1 VFILTYDDPGGLYDH
16 VPPFTEVAPDNIPPM
31 LEPTDIKGTFAT
43 SGLRVP
49 VVVISPWTKPH
60 YVSHVN
66 RDYTAILK
74 FIETRFNIPPLTARD
89 AAQDDMTEFF
99 NFSAPQVPTPPAL
112 PVQPT
117 SGACNHS
124 LEKAPGF

>member
-1 VFILTYDDPGGLYDH
+1 MWRST
-16 VPPFTEVAPDNIPPM
+16 DNKA
-31 LEPTDIKGTFAT
+31 LFNQ

-49 VVVISPWTKPH
+49 LIVVSPFVKPH

-66 RDYTAILK
+66 RDFTAMLK
-74 FIETRFNIPPLTARD
+74 LIEKRFNVPALTARD
-89 AAQDDMTEFF
+89 AAQDDMTEMFDF
-99 NFSAPQVPTPPAL
+99 TKSQIPTPPPM

-117 SGACNHS
+117 TGACNKS